1 MSTFPYVY
9 GIKQFLYLYNI
20 YIHNLHIF
28 TLLLQHKL
36 EQTYITQSALYQII
50 YTIQSTSCMSQ
61 YNLQL
66 HYG

>member
-20 YIHNLHIF
+20 YIHNLHV
-28 TLLLQHKL
+28 TTQVR
-36 EQTYITQSALYQII
+36 TYITQSALYQII